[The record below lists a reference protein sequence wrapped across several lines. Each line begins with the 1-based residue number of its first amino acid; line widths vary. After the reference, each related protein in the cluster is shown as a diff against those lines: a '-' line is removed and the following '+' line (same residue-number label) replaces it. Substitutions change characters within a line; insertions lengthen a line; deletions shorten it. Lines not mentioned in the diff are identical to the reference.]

1 MQPNQLTY
9 LAAQGQQTAGD
20 DQLDRQRLVAD
31 RVEKNRHL
39 IAVVALYRAFPPI
52 RVLHARTD
60 RERAICCCCLAL
72 SRIAVVAVAARTLVL
87 LAEVAEDELAT
98 APGMLGIGA
107 HHLYAGAIEG
117 VALLLCL
124 RCALHGV
131 LELLTVAARSD
142 LTSRERIE
150 RPGLREAGHGGG
162 ELGLRQLKLVAEQR
176 GLDRL
181 SLFEDGLGNALDHIY
196 AKRAAGEESP

>member
-1 MQPNQLTY
+1 
-9 LAAQGQQTAGD
+9 
-20 DQLDRQRLVAD
+20 
-31 RVEKNRHL
+31 
-39 IAVVALYRAFPPI
+39 
-52 RVLHARTD
+52 
-60 RERAICCCCLAL
+60 
-72 SRIAVVAVAARTLVL
+72 
-87 LAEVAEDELAT
+87 
-98 APGMLGIGA
+98 MLGIGA

-131 LELLTVAARSD
+131 LEILTVAARSD

-181 SLFEDGLGNALDHIY
+181 SPFETGPGNPLDPTSP
-196 AKRAAGEESP
+196 KRPAGEESP